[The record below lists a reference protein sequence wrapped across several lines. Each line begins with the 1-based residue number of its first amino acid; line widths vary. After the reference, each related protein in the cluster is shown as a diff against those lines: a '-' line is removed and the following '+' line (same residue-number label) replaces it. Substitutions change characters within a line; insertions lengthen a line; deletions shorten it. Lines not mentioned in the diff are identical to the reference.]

1 MNKHEIFHG
10 RQDQSAID
18 RFMAILGIRSYFPA
32 MKGKTENRDA
42 YPKVAEYRAKILVLG
57 GLMYRFHDFLS
68 R

>member
-10 RQDQSAID
+10 RRDQSAID
-18 RFMAILGIRSYFPA
+18 RFMAVLGIRSYFPA
-32 MKGKTENRDA
+32 MKGKPENRATD
-42 YPKVAEYRAKILVLG
+42 PEIAEYGPQNRAFW